1 MSNLQPEDY
10 EMNDNIGP
18 RHPMTPIDPKWGHA
32 PRIEVTTHAKS
43 TEPDHARRLLD
54 ECNIV
59 PTTLN
64 MERANVLVD
73 LVERA
78 QASTSGDDDERIK
91 KVAVNQLITVLQD
104 LFERRFI

>member
-1 MSNLQPEDY
+1 
-10 EMNDNIGP
+10 MNDNIGP
-18 RHPMTPIDPKWGHA
+18 RHTMASIPKHEQHRDVRYSYA
-32 PRIEVTTHAKS
+32 HINAKS

-64 MERANVLVD
+64 MERANVLVG

-78 QASTSGDDDERIK
+78 MPDGDSDERVK
-91 KVAVNQLITVLQD
+91 KMAVNQLITVLQD

>member
-1 MSNLQPEDY
+1 MSNLQPEEH

-18 RHPMTPIDPKWGHA
+18 SHAMTPIEPIWRPEPKIM
-32 PRIEVTTHAKS
+32 PPLNAKS

-64 MERANVLVD
+64 LERANVLVG

-78 QASTSGDDDERIK
+78 MPDGDSDERIK

-104 LFERRFI
+104 LFERRFV

>member
-1 MSNLQPEDY
+1 
-10 EMNDNIGP
+10 MNDDNIGP
-18 RHPMTPIDPKWGHA
+18 RHAMTPIKQIWRPEPKFTPPA
-32 PRIEVTTHAKS
+32 NAKS

-64 MERANVLVD
+64 MERANVLID

-78 QASTSGDDDERIK
+78 QASTSDDDDERIK